1 LIQPD
6 GVENDGRNEAAAA
19 DAAAAADDGN
29 SAGSLL
35 RAAREAHGVRLATLA
50 ASLKVPAAKL
60 DALER
65 DDWAALPDIVFAR
78 GLAAAA
84 CRVLGLEAAPIL
96 AKLPQTRV
104 QSLMAAKQPLQ
115 TRMPQSSVA
124 RLDLSASR
132 PAWYWLGLVGVLLLA
147 ALLALF
153 YPQLQEWSTAR
164 MSAAAPEAA
173 TATPATPAMAP
184 TATDAPPPA
193 VAEAP
198 VAAPV
203 PQEPAVAAAAAPAA
217 PASSAA
223 PLKIKT
229 VAQDAWV
236 QVRESKGKVIFE
248 KTLKPGQEQEIT
260 GTPPW
265 RVVIGNAKGGVEV
278 QVHGEPLDLAA
289 IVGKGTIARF
299 EVK

>member
-1 LIQPD
+1 MIQPD
-6 GVENDGRNEAAAA
+6 GVENDGRNEAVAA

-96 AKLPQTRV
+96 ARLPQTRV

-115 TRMPQSSVA
+115 TRVPQSSVA

-132 PAWYWLGLVGVLLLA
+132 PAWYWLGLVGILLLA

-153 YPQLQEWSTAR
+153 YPQLQEWSNAR
-164 MSAAAPEAA
+164 MSAAEPEPAAPVAA
-173 TATPATPAMAP
+173 APAAVPAAAP
-184 TATDAPPPA
+184 A
-193 VAEAP
+193 AEAP
-198 VAAPV
+198 VAAAV

-217 PASSAA
+217 PAASAA

-229 VAQDAWV
+229 ATQDAWV
-236 QVRESKGKVIFE
+236 QVRESKGKVVFE
-248 KTLKPGQEQEIT
+248 RTLKPGQEQEIT

>member
-6 GVENDGRNEAAAA
+6 GVENDGRNEAVAA

-96 AKLPQTRV
+96 ARLPQTRV

-115 TRMPQSSVA
+115 TRVPQSSVA

-132 PAWYWLGLVGVLLLA
+132 PAWYWLGLVGILLLA

-153 YPQLQEWSTAR
+153 YPQLQEWSNAR
-164 MSAAAPEAA
+164 MSAAEPEPAAPVAA
-173 TATPATPAMAP
+173 APAAVPAAAP
-184 TATDAPPPA
+184 A
-193 VAEAP
+193 AEAP
-198 VAAPV
+198 VAAAV

-217 PASSAA
+217 PAASAA

-229 VAQDAWV
+229 ATQDAWV
-236 QVRESKGKVIFE
+236 QVRESKGKVVFE
-248 KTLKPGQEQEIT
+248 RTLKPGQEQEIT